1 MLEYY
6 YHVQQ
11 QIYELIDKL
20 TQCWQLNNHTQYLFK
35 DDLSTEQFILFPHG
49 LYLRSTDSLVVT
61 NDSTST
67 LDLSSRKQSHSS
79 LIIIRKR
86 NNLSE
91 TEVNNE
97 SIGINNSS
105 VSLLATTTI
114 STNKSNLARLGI
126 LLAGKQAACNNN
138 NANNYDGSTFTLID
152 STEDEADSNISLF
165 KQ

>member
-6 YHVQQ
+6 YRVPQ

-20 TQCWQLNNHTQYLFK
+20 TQCWHLNNHAQYVNSEHSIQPL
-35 DDLSTEQFILFPHG
+35 
-49 LYLRSTDSLVVT
+49 TDS
-61 NDSTST
+61 
-67 LDLSSRKQSHSS
+67 S
-79 LIIIRKR
+79 LNIIRKQ
-86 NNLSE
+86 NNLSKS
-91 TEVNNE
+91 EVNNE

-138 NANNYDGSTFTLID
+138 NVNNYDGSTFTLID
-152 STEDEADSNISLF
+152 STEDEADSNIGLF

>member
-6 YHVQQ
+6 YRVPQ

-20 TQCWQLNNHTQYLFK
+20 TQCWQLNNHAQYLFK

-49 LYLRSTDSLVVT
+49 S
-61 NDSTST
+61 
-67 LDLSSRKQSHSS
+67 
-79 LIIIRKR
+79 
-86 NNLSE
+86 
-91 TEVNNE
+91 EVNNE

-138 NANNYDGSTFTLID
+138 NVNNYDGSTFTLID
-152 STEDEADSNISLF
+152 STEDEADSNIGLF